1 LFIGEI
7 KKGTVKAVPFFIIK
21 NTGLCKGCASSK
33 GDDLM
38 SFNILIPIIIMGLII
53 LCGFGI
59 FKIAKI
65 MKR

>member
-1 LFIGEI
+1 VELYGY
-7 KKGTVKAVPFFIIK
+7 K
-21 NTGLCKGCASSK
+21 NDLHNLK

-38 SFNILIPIIIMGLII
+38 SYNILIPIIIMGLII

-59 FKIAKI
+59 FKVAKI